1 MDNLQISTQDADG
14 RATLTVKVPVEVVQK
29 TYDKRARELAKTARV
44 DGFRRGK
51 VPLSYIDAHFG
62 ASIRQEAINDA
73 IKDSVIF
80 AINDQKLRS
89 VGAPNIDDVRI
100 EEGFL
105 VYQATV
111 ELLPKIQIQGLD
123 KIEVERQVAKVEAD
137 DVDEMVLNLQ
147 KQRQTFELKDGA
159 LAEGDQ
165 ALIDFEGFIDDE
177 KFEGGSATN
186 QTLLIGS
193 NRMIAGFESQMVGM
207 QAGETRTIEVTFPED
222 YQAEHLQGKD
232 AKFKITLH
240 KIETPK
246 LPELNDEFFT
256 LFGVKEGGL
265 DKLKQD
271 VQKNMEREVAR
282 AQRNQVKRAT
292 FDALVE
298 QNEFDIP
305 SALLAQEIDRQRNQM
320 IERFGAQFG
329 GKFDKSMLPDELF
342 EEQALRAARLGLLLS
357 QIIDDNKI
365 TVDSERVDS
374 YIREMA
380 ENYEDPKEVIEYFST
395 DASERANI
403 ESVVLED
410 QIVDWLLEHGKVS
423 EKTVKYQE
431 LLATLQQP

>member
-1 MDNLQISTQDADG
+1 MC
-14 RATLTVKVPVEVVQK
+14 K
-29 TYDKRARELAKTARV
+29 
-44 DGFRRGK
+44 
-51 VPLSYIDAHFG
+51 
-62 ASIRQEAINDA
+62 
-73 IKDSVIF
+73 
-80 AINDQKLRS
+80 
-89 VGAPNIDDVRI
+89 
-100 EEGFL
+100 
-105 VYQATV
+105 
-111 ELLPKIQIQGLD
+111 
-123 KIEVERQVAKVEAD
+123 
-137 DVDEMVLNLQ
+137 
-147 KQRQTFELKDGA
+147 
-159 LAEGDQ
+159 
-165 ALIDFEGFIDDE
+165 
-177 KFEGGSATN
+177 
-186 QTLLIGS
+186 
-193 NRMIAGFESQMVGM
+193 
-207 QAGETRTIEVTFPED
+207 
-222 YQAEHLQGKD
+222 
-232 AKFKITLH
+232 
-240 KIETPK
+240 
-246 LPELNDEFFT
+246 
-256 LFGVKEGGL
+256 
-265 DKLKQD
+265 
-271 VQKNMEREVAR
+271 KNMEREVAR